1 MATKSSATKPNY
13 GKKNKNDRKEST
25 KRVLKKPY
33 PFDTGLDPVG
43 EWKRATPFL
52 CGKCG
57 HKEWPQKSYKGEC
70 SSCGY
75 KILYKQRPRYEVWH
89 KAR

>member
-1 MATKSSATKPNY
+1 MAQKSGTRKSKDREQRSF
-13 GKKNKNDRKEST
+13 KKAYVFE
-25 KRVLKKPY
+25 
-33 PFDTGLDPVG
+33 TGLEAVG
-43 EWKRATPFL
+43 PWSRATPFI

-57 HKEWPQKSYKGEC
+57 HKEYPQKTYKGEC

-75 KILYKQRPRYEVWH
+75 KILYKQRPRYQVWH